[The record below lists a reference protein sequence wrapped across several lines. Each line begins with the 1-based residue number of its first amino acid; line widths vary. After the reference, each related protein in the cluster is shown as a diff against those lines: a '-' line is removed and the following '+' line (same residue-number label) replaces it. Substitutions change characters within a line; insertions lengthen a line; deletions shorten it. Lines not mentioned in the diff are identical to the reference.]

1 MLFLQK
7 WDLANYAEDSTMYSS
22 DKRICK
28 IIDSLRHEFTIPSK
42 RFYNNFMV
50 LNPEKC
56 SFMLVGLDDSSET
69 NLVCGDQ
76 ILKKSKQEKV

>member
-1 MLFLQK
+1 
-7 WDLANYAEDSTMYSS
+7 MYTS

-28 IIDSLRHEFTIPSK
+28 IIVSQRHEFTIPSK

-50 LNPEKC
+50 LNPEIC
-56 SFMLVGLDDSSET
+56 SFMLVGVDDSLQT